1 MVIISSRLFLEQ
13 LVSHS
18 KEGDGESTAEEQN
31 EVNSQ
36 LVSKQENMSVTIM

>member
-18 KEGDGESTAEEQN
+18 KEGDGESAAEEQN
-31 EVNSQ
+31 EVDSQ